1 MESGP
6 PLLILAARV
15 DGGLLLVVAGLF
27 FASILA
33 HRYWRAKIRLEDEL
47 EAFRRDSGFTQAR
60 YREAWRRLGAA
71 AAFVDRGNGLVIE
84 VTQGWEAAGLPGA
97 GSRLHSGDPVLEAA
111 WKALPPPDAEGHAG
125 PPREVVL
132 RGRACTA
139 TPLDGASLGII
150 LVSME
155 PGGTA
160 LPHGEP
166 AP

>member
-6 PLLILAARV
+6 PLLVLATRV
-15 DGGLLLVVAGLF
+15 DGGLLLIVAGLF

-71 AAFVDRGNGLVIE
+71 AAFVDRSNGLVIE
-84 VTQGWEAAGLPGA
+84 VTRGWEAQGLPGA
-97 GSRLHSGDPVLEAA
+97 GSRIHSGDPALESA
-111 WKALPPPDAEGHAG
+111 WKALPAPDAEGHAG

-132 RGRACTA
+132 RGRAFTA
-139 TPLDGASLGII
+139 TPLEGASLGIV
-150 LVSME
+150 LLSLD
-155 PGGTA
+155 PGGSA
-160 LPHGEP
+160 LPPGEP